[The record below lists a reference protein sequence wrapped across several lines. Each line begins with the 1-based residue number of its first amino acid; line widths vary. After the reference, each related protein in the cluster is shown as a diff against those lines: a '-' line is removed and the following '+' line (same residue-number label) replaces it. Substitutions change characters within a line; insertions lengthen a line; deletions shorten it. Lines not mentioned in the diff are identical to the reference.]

1 MPTRRV
7 VFPPSI
13 TSTKKTI
20 ERKQK
25 TKKQKSREKKQS
37 KMISIPSLFATQPP
51 LLQKGA
57 EKETETSRAQAEVV
71 GRCLPFLRGE
81 EASLSLPLNGHG
93 VQSLARELHV
103 EYLLD
108 ALGDYPARFVGLD
121 ASRPWMVYWALTGL
135 ALLGEDV
142 SVFRRRVVATA
153 APMQSGSGGFGGG
166 HGQMAH
172 CASSYAL
179 TLSLAMVGGEE
190 AFALIDRLACW
201 RWLGQ
206 LKQADGGFQVSVGGE
221 QDVRGAYCAMVM
233 IALLDIPLEL
243 PPDAPAREAG
253 LSHFTSGLPDYLARC
268 QTYEGGFSG
277 SPGTEAHGAYT
288 YCAVACLCIMGHPHT
303 MLNKYTDLPSLIS
316 WLSARQYA
324 PEGGFSG
331 RTNKLVD
338 GCYSHWVGGCW
349 PLIQQ
354 ALSASTS
361 ESESVASLYSRE
373 GLTRYI
379 LNCCQSQ
386 YGGLRDKP
394 GKHADSHHTCYT
406 LAGLSSAQHTHVNT
420 TTSTTTT
427 TSSSLE
433 AAFAWTA
440 SPIPV
445 REDDTDTVYEEKD
458 QLAPLHPLFVIP
470 HAAVDAIHS
479 WCTANPISLPSPD
492 S

>member
-1 MPTRRV
+1 MPTRKV
-7 VFPPSI
+7 VFPSSI
-13 TSTKKTI
+13 TSTKRTI
-20 ERKQK
+20 EKKKQQKQK
-25 TKKQKSREKKQS
+25 KQN
-37 KMISIPSLFATQPP
+37 MAIPALFATQPP
-51 LLQKGA
+51 LLDQLQ
-57 EKETETSRAQAEVV
+57 TDTSRSQAEVV
-71 GRCLPFLRGE
+71 GRCVPFLRGE
-81 EASLSLPLNGHG
+81 ETGLPLNGHG

-108 ALGDYPARFVGLD
+108 ALGEYPGRFVGLD

-142 SVFRRRVVATA
+142 SGFRRRLVATA

-166 HGQMAH
+166 HGQTAH
-172 CASSYAL
+172 CASSYAI
-179 TLSLAMVGGEE
+179 TLSLAMVGGQE
-190 AFALIDRLACW
+190 AFTLIDRLACW

-233 IALLDIPLEL
+233 IALLDLPLEL
-243 PPDAPAREAG
+243 PLDAPARKAG
-253 LSHFTSGLPDYLARC
+253 LSLFTSGLPEYLARC

-288 YCAVACLCIMGHPHT
+288 YCAVACLCIMGHPRT
-303 MLNKYTDLPSLIS
+303 MLRYIDLPSLIS

-354 ALSASTS
+354 ALSDS
-361 ESESVASLYSRE
+361 ESESEPLAALYSRE

-386 YGGLRDKP
+386 HGGLRDKP
-394 GKHADSHHTCYT
+394 GKHVDSHHTCYT
-406 LAGLSSAQHTHVNT
+406 LAGLSSVQHKHVNT
-420 TTSTTTT
+420 INA
-427 TSSSLE
+427 SSGSLE
-433 AAFAWTA
+433 AAFGWKS
-440 SPIPV
+440 SPLSINN
-445 REDDTDTVYEEKD
+445 DAAAADTVYEARD
-458 QLAPLHPLFVIP
+458 RLAALHPLFVIP

-479 WCTANPISLPSPD
+479 WCRANPISI
-492 S
+492 

>member
-1 MPTRRV
+1 MA
-7 VFPPSI
+7 
-13 TSTKKTI
+13 
-20 ERKQK
+20 
-25 TKKQKSREKKQS
+25 
-37 KMISIPSLFATQPP
+37 IPSLFATQPP
-51 LLQKGA
+51 LLNELQ
-57 EKETETSRAQAEVV
+57 TDTSRAQAEVV
-71 GRCLPFLRGE
+71 GRCIPLLRGE
-81 EASLSLPLNGHG
+81 ESESAGVPLPLNRHG
-93 VQSLARELHV
+93 VPSLARELHV

-108 ALGDYPARFVGLD
+108 ALGEYPGRFVGLD

-135 ALLGEDV
+135 ALLGEDITL
-142 SVFRRRVVATA
+142 FRKRLLATA
-153 APMQSGSGGFGGG
+153 ASMQSGSGGFGGG

-172 CASSYAL
+172 CASSYAM
-179 TLSLAMVGGEE
+179 TLSLAMVGGQE
-190 AFALIDRLACW
+190 AFSLIDRLACW

-233 IALLDIPLEL
+233 IALLDLPLEL
-243 PPDAPAREAG
+243 PLDAPARKAG
-253 LSHFTSGLPDYLARC
+253 LCLFTSGLPEYLARC

-288 YCAVACLCIMGHPHT
+288 YCAVACLCIMGHPRT
-303 MLNKYTDLPSLIS
+303 MLSRYIDLPSLIS

-354 ALSASTS
+354 ALSNPEPLSA
-361 ESESVASLYSRE
+361 LYSRE

-386 YGGLRDKP
+386 HGGLRDKP
-394 GKHADSHHTCYT
+394 GKHVDSHHTCYT
-406 LAGLSSAQHTHVNT
+406 LAGLSSVQHRHVN
-420 TTSTTTT
+420 
-427 TSSSLE
+427 SSNVNASGDSLE
-433 AAFAWTA
+433 AAFGWTS
-440 SPIPV
+440 SPLSINNDSAV
-445 REDDTDTVYEEKD
+445 ADTVYEARD
-458 QLAPLHPLFVIP
+458 RLAALHPLFVIP

-479 WCTANPISLPSPD
+479 WCRANPISPSAD
-492 S
+492 YSYSSLH

>member
-1 MPTRRV
+1 MPTRKV
-7 VFPPSI
+7 VFPSI
-13 TSTKKTI
+13 ASTKRTI
-20 ERKQK
+20 EKQK
-25 TKKQKSREKKQS
+25 QKQKKQKKQKNKKNT
-37 KMISIPSLFATQPP
+37 MAIPSLFATQPP
-51 LLQKGA
+51 LLNELQ
-57 EKETETSRAQAEVV
+57 TDTSRAQAEVV
-71 GRCLPFLRGE
+71 GRCIPLLRGE
-81 EASLSLPLNGHG
+81 ESESAGVPLPLNRHG
-93 VQSLARELHV
+93 VPSLARELHV

-108 ALGDYPARFVGLD
+108 ALGEYPGRFVGLD

-135 ALLGEDV
+135 ALLGEDITL
-142 SVFRRRVVATA
+142 FRKRLVATA
-153 APMQSGSGGFGGG
+153 ASMQSGSGGFGGG

-172 CASSYAL
+172 CASSYAM
-179 TLSLAMVGGEE
+179 TLSLAMVGGQE
-190 AFALIDRLACW
+190 AFSLIDRLACW

-233 IALLDIPLEL
+233 IALLDLPLEL
-243 PPDAPAREAG
+243 PLDAPARKAG
-253 LSHFTSGLPDYLARC
+253 LSLFTSGLPEYLARC

-288 YCAVACLCIMGHPHT
+288 YCAVACLCIMGHPRT
-303 MLNKYTDLPSLIS
+303 MLRYIDLPSLIS

-354 ALSASTS
+354 ALSDPEPLSA
-361 ESESVASLYSRE
+361 LYSRE

-386 YGGLRDKP
+386 HGGLRDKP
-394 GKHADSHHTCYT
+394 GKHVDSHHTCYT
-406 LAGLSSAQHTHVNT
+406 LAGLSSVQHRHVN
-420 TTSTTTT
+420 
-427 TSSSLE
+427 SSNVNASGDSLE
-433 AAFAWTA
+433 AAFGWTS
-440 SPIPV
+440 SPLSINN
-445 REDDTDTVYEEKD
+445 DSAAADTVYEARD
-458 QLAPLHPLFVIP
+458 RLAALHPLFVIP

-479 WCTANPISLPSPD
+479 WCRANPISPSAD
-492 S
+492 